1 MAKKVSIAASSCSS
15 HFGDTARVNTTGAD
29 FDSWKS
35 VFDEHAASRKAHGAV
50 GHRVLRRSDE
60 FNTVMVLTE
69 FGDRSQAEAFL
80 ADPSLRA
87 AMGRA
92 GVEGVPEITFWEV
105 AEKLAYSSIGV

>member
-1 MAKKVSIAASSCSS
+1 MILSVA
-15 HFGDTARVNTTGAD
+15 HRVAD
-29 FDSWKS
+29 FDSWKL
-35 VFDEHAASRKAHGAV
+35 VFDEHGASRKAHGAV

-60 FNTVMVLTE
+60 PNTVIALTE

-92 GVEGVPEITFWEV
+92 GVQGVPEIIFWGVADEV
-105 AEKLAYSSIGV
+105 VYSSIGV

>member
-1 MAKKVSIAASSCSS
+1 MILSVA
-15 HFGDTARVNTTGAD
+15 HRVAD
-29 FDSWKS
+29 FDTWKP
-35 VFDEHAASRKAHGAV
+35 VFDEHGASREAHGAV

-60 FNTVMVLTE
+60 SNTVMVLTE

-80 ADPSLRA
+80 ADASLRG

-105 AEKLAYSSIGV
+105 TEEVDYSSIGSRTP

>member
-1 MAKKVSIAASSCSS
+1 MILSIA
-15 HFGDTARVNTTGAD
+15 HRVAD
-29 FDSWKS
+29 FESWKA
-35 VFDEHAASRKAHGAV
+35 VFDEHGASRKAHGAV

-60 FNTVMVLTE
+60 SNTVMVLTE
-69 FGDRSQAEAFL
+69 FGDRPQAEAFL

-105 AEKLAYSSIGV
+105 AEELAYSSIGV